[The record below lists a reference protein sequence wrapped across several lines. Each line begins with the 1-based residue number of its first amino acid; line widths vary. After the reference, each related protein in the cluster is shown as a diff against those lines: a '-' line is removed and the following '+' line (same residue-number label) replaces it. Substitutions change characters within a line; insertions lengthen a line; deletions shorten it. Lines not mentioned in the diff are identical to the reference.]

1 MKKLLIITPHLS
13 TGGLPQ
19 VTTNKIQLLKDDYII
34 KCIEYGCYSWDFVVQ
49 KNRIKNLI
57 GEENLITL
65 WDDKNVL
72 INVIDEFQPDIIS
85 MEEFPEF
92 FMDSNI
98 TKQIYR
104 KNRPYKIFET
114 THDSS
119 FKPTSKVWFPDKFIF
134 VSVFNAIQYS
144 MFDVPYEVIE
154 YPIENREKRKEMF
167 QEKLGLDKGWKHVV
181 NVGLFTERK
190 NQKYIFEIAR
200 KLENAKIKFHFI
212 GNQADNFKSYWEPL
226 MNNKPENCIV
236 WGEKDNVNEFLE
248 ASDLFMFPSKGDR
261 NNKELNPI
269 AIKEAIEYGIPM
281 MMYNLDVYCGKYD
294 KLPQVKFLTGD
305 IGNDVSN
312 MLDILNI
319 GAVDPTVGPLFDFGF
334 NGDNNEITINYTG
347 NEKLNLSAS
356 DLDNIMNILNVADIY
371 SLFSFGFDGETNQVT
386 INYTG
391 NEKLNFN
398 VSIRDMTSKAP
409 MYWFN
414 LPLEY
419 PIFYWTIPIPIHI
432 KKFKDNPNFRGFL
445 VEFYDVETKELVF
458 GHELIVNSN
467 FFPRIPEFKFKPLDC
482 NYINYYEFFVDR
494 CYDDLRL
501 ENLDT
506 VIDIGANVGLF
517 AKYMYSVNAKKVI
530 LVEANPYLRESI
542 EYHLDNDLEK
552 SIIYMNPVYKEHTK
566 IDFMFS
572 EENSTIGSNVLN
584 VDGQLNSVVSCDTI
598 TIDDIYKDNDY
609 GRISLFKCD
618 IEGGEY
624 PLFESITD
632 EQINLVDRFM
642 VEFHEN
648 TNGEINIITDKL
660 EKNNFECEIIVFEGN
675 KKTKSDKNIKHG
687 VIFAKPKNVKT
698 RKPGTLAAS
707 VYDVTKSFEQ
717 LLAEYT
723 GAPYAVTID
732 NQSNA
737 LFLALY
743 YEKITGKTIKIPSR
757 TYPSVPCEIIHAG
770 GKVEFEPVYGPTLKG
785 AYQLSPTN
793 VWDSALRFTTDMY
806 IPGTHMCLSFTGPYK
821 HLKLGKGGAIL
832 TDDFEAY
839 KWFKRARYSGRN
851 EVSYHDD
858 YFDMLGWNFY
868 MMPEIASRGL
878 LLMNQFYNMDGTPKH
893 NEDLELPYPDLSKF
907 NVYKK

>member
-1 MKKLLIITPHLS
+1 MKKILFIVPHLS

-34 KCIEYGCYSWDFVVQ
+34 KCVEYGCYSWDFVVQ

-72 INVIDEFQPDIIS
+72 INLIDDFQPDIIS

-92 FMDSNI
+92 FMDNNI
-98 TKQIYR
+98 TRQIYR
-104 KNRPYKIFET
+104 QNRPYKIFET

-144 MFDVPYEVIE
+144 MFDIPYEVIE
-154 YPIENREKRKEMF
+154 YPIETREKRKEMF

-181 NVGLFTERK
+181 NIGLFTERK

-200 KLENAKIKFHFI
+200 KLENSKIKFHFI
-212 GNQADNFKSYWEPL
+212 GNQADNFKNYWIPL
-226 MNNKPENCIV
+226 MNDKPENCIV

-261 NNKELNPI
+261 YNKELNPI

-294 KLPQVKFLTGD
+294 KLPQVTFLTGD
-305 IGNDVSN
+305 IDKDINNMMDVLKMDGIDS
-312 MLDILNI
+312 
-319 GAVDPTVGPLFDFGF
+319 LFSFDF
-334 NGDNNEITINYTG
+334 NGDNNQITINYNG
-347 NEKLNLSAS
+347 NQK
-356 DLDNIMNILNVADIY
+356 
-371 SLFSFGFDGETNQVT
+371 F
-386 INYTG
+386 
-391 NEKLNFN
+391 NFN

-419 PIFYWTIPIPIHI
+419 PIHYWTMPIPIHI

-445 VEFYDVETKELVF
+445 IEFYNDETNELVF
-458 GHELIVNSN
+458 GQELIVNSN
-467 FFPRIPEFKFKPLDC
+467 FHPRIPEFKFKPLDC

-494 CYDDLRL
+494 CYDGLNL

-542 EYHLDNDLEK
+542 EYHLDNDLEQ
-552 SIIYMNPVYKEHTK
+552 SIIYMNPIYKEHTK

-572 EENSTIGSNVLN
+572 KENSTIGSNVLN
-584 VDGQLNSVVSCDTI
+584 VDGYLNDVVSCDTI
-598 TIDDIYKDNDY
+598 KIDDIYKDNNY

-648 TNGEINIITDKL
+648 TNGEINIITDKF
-660 EKNNFECEIIVFEGN
+660 EKNNFEYEIIVFDGN

-698 RKPGTLAAS
+698 RKPGTLASS
-707 VYDVTKSFEQ
+707 VYDVTRSFEER
-717 LLAEYT
+717 LAEYT
-723 GAPYAVTID
+723 GAPYAVTVD

-770 GKVEFEPVYGPTLKG
+770 GKVEFEPVYGTTLKG
-785 AYQLSPTN
+785 AYQLLPTN
-793 VWDSALRFTTDMY
+793 VWDSALRFTSDMY
-806 IPGTHMCLSFTGPYK
+806 IPGTHMCVSFTGPYK

-832 TDDFEAY
+832 TDNFEAY

-851 EVSYHDD
+851 EMSYHDD

-878 LLMNQFYNMDGTPKH
+878 LLMSQFYNMDGTPKH
-893 NEDLELPYPDLSKF
+893 NEDLELPYPDLSNF
-907 NVYKK
+907 NIYKQ

>member
-1 MKKLLIITPHLS
+1 MKKILFIVPHLS

-34 KCIEYGCYSWDFVVQ
+34 KCVEYGCYSWDFVVQ

-92 FMDSNI
+92 FMDNNI
-98 TKQIYR
+98 TRQIYR

-144 MFDVPYEVIE
+144 MFDIPYEVIE

-212 GNQADNFKSYWEPL
+212 GNQADNFKSYWGPL

-294 KLPQVKFLTGD
+294 KLPQVKFLNGD
-305 IGNDVSN
+305 IDNDVNN
-312 MLDILNI
+312 MMDILNV
-319 GAVDPTVGPLFDFGF
+319 GGVD
-334 NGDNNEITINYTG
+334 
-347 NEKLNLSAS
+347 
-356 DLDNIMNILNVADIY
+356 
-371 SLFSFGFDGETNQVT
+371 SLFSFGFNGDTNQIT

-414 LPLEY
+414 QPLEY
-419 PIFYWTIPIPIHI
+419 PISYWVIPIPIQI

-445 VEFYDVETKELVF
+445 VEFYNVDTNELVF
-458 GHELIVNSN
+458 GQELIVNSN
-467 FFPRIPEFKFKPLDC
+467 FNPRIPEFKFKPLDC
-482 NYINYYEFFVDR
+482 NYINYYEFFVDK
-494 CYDDLRL
+494 CFDDLKL

-517 AKYMYSVNAKKVI
+517 AKYMYSINAKKVI
-530 LVEANPYLRESI
+530 LVEANPYLKESI
-542 EYHLDNDLEK
+542 EYHLDGDLEK
-552 SIIYMNPVYKEHTK
+552 STICMNPVYKEHTK
-566 IDFMFS
+566 IDFRFS
-572 EENSTIGSNVLN
+572 TENSTIGSNVLDG
-584 VDGQLNSVVSCDTI
+584 DGQLNSVISCDTI
-598 TIDDIYKDNDY
+598 TIDDIYKENNY

-624 PLFESITD
+624 PIFESITD
-632 EQINLVDRFM
+632 EQIGLVDRFM

-648 TNGEINIITDKL
+648 TNGQINIILEKL
-660 EKNNFECEIIVFEGN
+660 EKNNFECDIIVYEMGR
-675 KKTKSDKNIKHG
+675 KTKADRNVRHG
-687 VIFAKPKNVKT
+687 VIFAKPKNVKV
-698 RKPGTLAAS
+698 RKPGTLASS
-707 VYDVTKSFEQ
+707 VYDVTRSFEER
-717 LLAEYT
+717 LAEYT

-770 GKVEFEPVYGPTLKG
+770 GKVEFEQVYGSTLKG
-785 AYQLSPTN
+785 SYQLTPTN

-858 YFDMLGWNFY
+858 NFDMLGWNFY

-907 NVYKK
+907 DVYQK

>member
-1 MKKLLIITPHLS
+1 MKKILFIVPHLS

-34 KCIEYGCYSWDFVVQ
+34 KCVEYGCYSWDFVVQ

-72 INVIDEFQPDIIS
+72 INIIDEFQPDIIS

-92 FMDSNI
+92 FMGNEI
-98 TKQIYR
+98 TRQIYR

-144 MFDVPYEVIE
+144 MFDIPYEVIE
-154 YPIENREKRKEMF
+154 YPIENREKRKELF
-167 QEKLGLDKGWKHVV
+167 QEKLGFDKGWKHVV

-226 MNNKPENCIV
+226 MNNKPKNCIV
-236 WGEKDNVNEFLE
+236 WGEKDNVSEFLE

-294 KLPQVKFLTGD
+294 KLPQVKFLNGD
-305 IGNDVSN
+305 IDNDVNN
-312 MLDILNI
+312 MMDILKI
-319 GAVDPTVGPLFDFGF
+319 GGVDSLFNFGF
-334 NGDNNEITINYTG
+334 NGDNNQITINYTG
-347 NEKLNLSAS
+347 N
-356 DLDNIMNILNVADIY
+356 
-371 SLFSFGFDGETNQVT
+371 Q
-386 INYTG
+386 
-391 NEKLNFN
+391 KLNFN
-398 VSIRDMTSKAP
+398 VSIRDITSKAP

-432 KKFKDNPNFRGFL
+432 KRFKDNPNFRGFL
-445 VEFYDVETKELVF
+445 VEFYDVETNELVF
-458 GHELIVNSN
+458 GQELIVNDN

-494 CYDDLRL
+494 CFDDLRL

-530 LVEANPYLRESI
+530 LVEANPYLRDSI
-542 EYHLDNDLEK
+542 EYHLDSDLSK
-552 SIIYMNPVYKEHTK
+552 STIYMNPVYKEHTK
-566 IDFMFS
+566 IDFRFS
-572 EENSTIGSNVLN
+572 KENSTIGSNVFDDN
-584 VDGQLNSVVSCDTI
+584 VGEYGQLNNLISCDTI
-598 TIDDIYKDNDY
+598 TIDDIYKENNY

-624 PLFESITD
+624 PIFESITD
-632 EQINLVDRFM
+632 EQVGLVDRFM

-648 TNGEINIITDKL
+648 TRGQINIILEKL
-660 EKNNFECEIIVFEGN
+660 EKNNFEYDIIVYEMG
-675 KKTKSDKNIKHG
+675 KKTKADRNAKHG
-687 VIFAKPKNVKT
+687 VIFAKPIHKVKET
-698 RKPGTLAAS
+698 IKLQKPGVLLRTPGTLSSS

-717 LLAEYT
+717 RLAEYT
-723 GAPYAVTID
+723 GAPYAVTVD

-743 YEKITGKTIKIPSR
+743 YEKIIGKTIKIPSR

-770 GKVEFEPVYGPTLKG
+770 GKVEFEPVYGSTLKG

-793 VWDSALRFTTDMY
+793 VWDSALRFTSDMY

-858 YFDMLGWNFY
+858 NFDMLGWNFY

-907 NVYKK
+907 DIYTK

>member
-1 MKKLLIITPHLS
+1 MKKLLIITSHLS

-154 YPIENREKRKEMF
+154 YPIENREKRKELL
-167 QEKLGLDKGWKHVV
+167 QEKLGLDKSYKHVV

-236 WGEKDNVNEFLE
+236 WGEKDNVSEFLE

-305 IGNDVSN
+305 IDNDVNN
-312 MLDILNI
+312 MMDILNM
-319 GAVDPTVGPLFDFGF
+319 GGVNSLFSFGF
-334 NGDNNEITINYTG
+334 NGDNNQITINY
-347 NEKLNLSAS
+347 N
-356 DLDNIMNILNVADIY
+356 
-371 SLFSFGFDGETNQVT
+371 
-386 INYTG
+386 G

-419 PIFYWTIPIPIHI
+419 PIFYWTMPIPIHI

-445 VEFYDVETKELVF
+445 AEFYDAETNELVF
-458 GHELIVNSN
+458 GQELIVNSN
-467 FFPRIPEFKFKPLDC
+467 FYPRIPEFKFKPLDC

-517 AKYMYSVNAKKVI
+517 AKYMHSVNAKKVI

-542 EYHLDNDLEK
+542 EYHLDEDLEK
-552 SIIYMNPVYKEHTK
+552 SVIYMNPVYKEHTK

-572 EENSTIGSNVLN
+572 KENSTIGSNVLN

-624 PLFESITD
+624 PLFEAITD

-687 VIFAKPKNVKT
+687 VIFAKPKLLHNQIEIKDFSQN
-698 RKPGTLAAS
+698 KEQAAILDFFEGEDS
-707 VYDVTKSFEQ
+707 KKNKFLDIGANDGISFSNTHALS
-717 LLAEYT
+717 LL
-723 GAPYAVTID
+723 GWRGV
-732 NQSNA
+732 
-737 LFLALY
+737 
-743 YEKITGKTIKIPSR
+743 
-757 TYPSVPCEIIHAG
+757 C
-770 GKVEFEPVYGPTLKG
+770 VEPTQV
-785 AYQLSPTN
+785 A
-793 VWDSALRFTTDMY
+793 F
-806 IPGTHMCLSFTGPYK
+806 
-821 HLKLGKGGAIL
+821 LKLQKLYSDNKKIKCINAGVSNKTGIDKIHESLDWETCDAPQGIL
-832 TDDFEAY
+832 STLHPDNKNRFDGM
-839 KWFKRARYSGRN
+839 KWAESQIILYT
-851 EVSYHDD
+851 Y
-858 YFDMLGWNFY
+858 
-868 MMPEIASRGL
+868 
-878 LLMNQFYNMDGTPKH
+878 
-893 NEDLELPYPDLSKF
+893 EDLEKYYGLETDVFDFINIDVEGHELIVLEQIE
-907 NVYKK
+907 NILKKCRLLCVEKTDDENNNNKIIKKLDEFGFVVMYTSIDNYIAKKIK

>member
-1 MKKLLIITPHLS
+1 MKKILFIVPHLS

-34 KCIEYGCYSWDFVVQ
+34 KCVEYGCYSWDFVVQ

-57 GEENLITL
+57 GEDNLITL

-72 INVIDEFQPDIIS
+72 IDVINDFQPDIIS

-92 FMDSNI
+92 FMDNNI
-98 TKQIYR
+98 TRQIYR
-104 KNRPYKIFET
+104 QNRSYKIFET

-144 MFDVPYEVIE
+144 MFDIPYEVIE
-154 YPIENREKRKEMF
+154 YPIENREKRKELF
-167 QEKLGLDKGWKHVV
+167 QEKLGFDKGYKHVV

-200 KLENAKIKFHFI
+200 KLENSKIKFHFI
-212 GNQADNFKSYWEPL
+212 GNQADNFRGYWEPL
-226 MNNKPENCIV
+226 MKNKPENCIV

-294 KLPQVKFLTGD
+294 KLPQVTFLTGD
-305 IGNDVSN
+305 IDKDVNN
-312 MLDILNI
+312 MMDVLN
-319 GAVDPTVGPLFDFGF
+319 VGGIDSLFNLGF
-334 NGDNNEITINYTG
+334 NGDNNQITITYNG
-347 NEKLNLSAS
+347 NQK
-356 DLDNIMNILNVADIY
+356 
-371 SLFSFGFDGETNQVT
+371 FD
-386 INYTG
+386 
-391 NEKLNFN
+391 FN

-432 KKFKDNPNFRGFL
+432 KKFKDNTNFRGFL
-445 VEFYDVETKELVF
+445 VEFYDSQTNELVF
-458 GHELIVNSN
+458 GQELIVNPN
-467 FFPRIPEFKFKPLDC
+467 FHPRIPEFKFKPLDC

-494 CYDDLRL
+494 CFDDLKL

-517 AKYMYSVNAKKVI
+517 AKYMYTVNAKKVI

-552 SIIYMNPVYKEHTK
+552 STIYMNPVYKEHTK
-566 IDFMFS
+566 IDFRFS
-572 EENSTIGSNVLN
+572 KENSTIGSNVFDGN
-584 VDGQLNSVVSCDTI
+584 VGEYGQLNNLISCDTI
-598 TIDDIYKDNDY
+598 TIDDIYKNNDY

-624 PLFESITD
+624 PIFESITD
-632 EQINLVDRFM
+632 EQIGLVDRFM
-642 VEFHEN
+642 IEFHEN
-648 TNGEINIITDKL
+648 TNGEINIILEKL
-660 EKNNFECEIIVFEGN
+660 ERNNFEYDIIVYEMG
-675 KKTKSDKNIKHG
+675 KKTKSNKFAKHG
-687 VIFAKPKNVKT
+687 VIFAKPKNVKLRT
-698 RKPGTLAAS
+698 PGTLSKS
-707 VYDVTKSFEQ
+707 VYDVTKSFEER
-717 LLAEYT
+717 LAEYT
-723 GAPYAVTID
+723 GAPYAVTVD

-770 GKVEFEPVYGPTLKG
+770 GKVEFEPVYGSTLKG

-793 VWDSALRFTTDMY
+793 VWDSALRLTNDMY

-858 YFDMLGWNFY
+858 NFDMLGWNFY

-907 NVYKK
+907 DIYTK